1 MPSVTLT
8 WETMKDDRVCPI
20 CKALEGY
27 QWLIQVGAEQLPNE
41 LTFGS
46 MVAWDTARGSQAHG
60 HRGNCRCSLK
70 VDLDLKD
77 VLMRLTAL
85 YERLLIETGEE
96 PSAPTQAT

>member
-8 WETMKDDRVCPI
+8 WETMKDDRVCPV
-20 CKALEGY
+20 CHALEGY
-27 QWLIQVGAEQLPNE
+27 QWILQVGVDQLPNE

-46 MVAWDTARGSQAHG
+46 TVAWDIGRGSQAHG

-77 VLMRLTAL
+77 ILAKLTAF
-85 YERLLIETGEE
+85 YERLLIERGGET
-96 PSAPTQAT
+96 SAPTQTT